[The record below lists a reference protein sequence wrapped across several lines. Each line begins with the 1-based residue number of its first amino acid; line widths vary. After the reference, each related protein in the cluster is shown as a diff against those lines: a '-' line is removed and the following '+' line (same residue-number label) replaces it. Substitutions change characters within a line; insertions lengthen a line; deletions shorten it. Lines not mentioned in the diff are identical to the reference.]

1 MNYNSNLFLSIGKPI
16 KDEYGRIVGRVA
28 SFALT
33 PNGKFDG
40 VYVESNDGKFLKQS
54 MEHLTFNGAEVTVT
68 SSIKSRASVLCDQ
81 IPLIW
86 RKDQALRDLAEKRKI
101 SPDLYQE
108 LHNNFETVLSQLKKD
123 VQALSEEA
131 DNVVER
137 CNEEIRTLGYAVVNL
152 ELEHEIGQVD
162 EEAYQSAFT
171 LLQENL
177 KRANTEKSD
186 IVTIKSKLSN
196 IMLGDSNKQIEE
208 ISIEPIKEETSTE
221 TDNETAN
228 AVSEETANAVSE
240 ETANEVSEETA
251 NEVTEEAV
259 EETPTEE
266 TPTEAAEETLNETPK
281 EDPDETPEEAPDLP
295 EPPVVVYVKEVGK
308 AGI

>member
-1 MNYNSNLFLSIGKPI
+1 MNNNSNLFLSIGKPI
-16 KDEYGRIVGRVA
+16 KDEYGRTVGKVA

-40 VYVESNDGKFLKQS
+40 VYVESNDGKFVKQS
-54 MEHLTFNGAEVTVT
+54 MEHLTFNGAEVTFT
-68 SSIKSRASVLCDQ
+68 SNLKSRASILCDQ

-86 RKDQALRDLAEKRKI
+86 RKNQALKDLAEKRKI

-108 LHNNFETVLSQLKKD
+108 LRNNFEAVLNQLKKD
-123 VQALSEEA
+123 AQDLSEEA
-131 DNVVER
+131 NKEILR
-137 CNEEIRTLGYAVVNL
+137 CNQEIKTLGYAVVNL

-186 IVTIKSKLSN
+186 IELTKNKLSN
-196 IMLGDSNKQIEE
+196 IMLGDSNKQLEQKTS
-208 ISIEPIKEETSTE
+208 SIPMEP
-221 TDNETAN
+221 
-228 AVSEETANAVSE
+228 
-240 ETANEVSEETA
+240 ANEEAPT
-251 NEVTEEAV
+251 EVTEEKANEV
-259 EETPTEE
+259 PPETPAE
-266 TPTEAAEETLNETPK
+266 TAEETINESPA
-281 EDPDETPEEAPDLP
+281 EIPDETSEEAPELP